1 MIMLSETPFKLLS
14 IESKNGMVLIVRVK
28 IVFDVID
35 NGNGILTVKPKERV
49 WEILTRKLE
58 NLKELLDD

>member
-1 MIMLSETPFKLLS
+1 MLSETPFKLLS

>member
-1 MIMLSETPFKLLS
+1 MLSETPFKILS

-58 NLKELLDD
+58 NLREVLED

>member
-1 MIMLSETPFKLLS
+1 MIMLSESPFKILS
-14 IESKNGMVLIVRVK
+14 IESKNGMVLIIRVK

-58 NLKELLDD
+58 NLREVLED

>member
-1 MIMLSETPFKLLS
+1 MLSETPFKILS

-58 NLKELLDD
+58 NLRHLCNT

>member
-1 MIMLSETPFKLLS
+1 MLSETPFKILS
-14 IESKNGMVLIVRVK
+14 IESKNGMVLIIRVK
-28 IVFDVID
+28 IVYDVID